1 MMIKGVLFDMDGVL
15 LDTEVLGRQL
25 FVDIC
30 AELGYR
36 FAPEDF
42 IHYLGCTYDEDERM
56 MHERYGPNFPFA
68 YMYGEYRRRL
78 IATIM
83 SDRDMTKPYLVEC
96 FRGLKERGIRMA
108 LATSTARE
116 VVTQYFPHIPP
127 MQNAFDAMVC
137 GVEAGRGK
145 PYPDI
150 FLEAARRLGLQPE
163 ECVGVEDSYKGLQA
177 LTAAGCTRV
186 LIPDIMPYS
195 ERVAG
200 LVDYE
205 LKDLSQLCPLID
217 RLNLQPG
224 VRR

>member
-1 MMIKGVLFDMDGVL
+1 MIKGVLFDMDGVL
-15 LDTEVLGRQL
+15 LDTEVLGRQF

-56 MHERYGPNFPFA
+56 MKERYGDDFPFA

-78 IATIM
+78 AAAIM
-83 SDRDMTKPYLVEC
+83 SDRDVTKPHLAEC
-96 FRGLKERGIRMA
+96 FRGLKERGIKIA

-116 VVTQYFPHIPP
+116 NVLGYLPFIPQ
-127 MQNAFDAMVC
+127 MQNVFDAMVC

-145 PYPDI
+145 PHPDI
-150 FLEAARRLGLQPE
+150 FLEAARRLGLRPE
-163 ECVGVEDSYKGLQA
+163 ECIGVEDSYKGLQA

-186 LIPDIMPYS
+186 MIPDIMPYG

-205 LKDLSQLCPLID
+205 LRDLGQICPLVD
-217 RLNLQPG
+217 RLNLNARIKG
-224 VRR
+224 